1 MGVTTITPLN
11 KFLLGFG
18 EIMVGLGVSGWL
30 TAGCQASYPAIGYL
44 FIVVAGGLLS
54 GMILQID
61 PTFC

>member
-44 FIVVAGGLLS
+44 FIR
-54 GMILQID
+54 Q
-61 PTFC
+61 